1 MKHTLLAVL
10 ALVLLAIVPGCTISR
25 TAGPGRPIGYYDYC
39 VVSPQQ
45 TREYFDTASRMLDQ
59 SFVVL
64 HENDPRLELPNV
76 RQKACMVTVD
86 WTPGFWSSSG
96 WVEVKDYGNGTH
108 VHTSQMR
115 RGMLWVGAGPDVL
128 DALRDVV
135 AARAAGP
142 PLPADARS
150 PVEEQQDSPGGSHS
164 KADRLRELNEL
175 RTQGL
180 ISDPEYSKQ
189 RAKIIDE

>member
-1 MKHTLLAVL
+1 MRRSSLAALTLA
-10 ALVLLAIVPGCTISR
+10 LLAIVPGCTISR
-25 TAGPGRPIGYYDYC
+25 TTGPGRPIGYYDYC
-39 VVSPQQ
+39 VVSPQES
-45 TREYFDTASRMLDQ
+45 REYFDTATRMLDQ

-64 HENDPRLELPNV
+64 HEDDPRLELPSV

-115 RGMLWVGAGPDVL
+115 RGMLWIGAGPDVL
-128 DALRDVV
+128 DALRDVA

-142 PLPADARS
+142 PLPPDARN
-150 PVEEQQDSPGGSHS
+150 PVDTRQPAAIRS
-164 KADRLRELNEL
+164 KSQRLTELNEM